1 MRRRIGKIVW
11 GGNAQWNHRFEYAVL
26 SVILVSMVTM
36 SVATIP
42 GISDNALYYLRF
54 LEVVVVI
61 IFTIEYGIRI
71 WTAEKPLRYIFSFLG
86 LVDLIAIVPF
96 WLATGVDL
104 QGARAFRLM
113 QMIRMLKVLRYM
125 KALTR
130 LEHALKLVR
139 EELIIFGVLAVIM
152 IFVTAVGIYHFEHK
166 AQPEAFSS
174 IPQSIWFSVVSLTAV
189 GYGDV
194 TPVTLGGKIFT
205 SFILIIGLGIV
216 AVPTALIVSG
226 LTRVRMRNLPRDGG
240 GNPEDSGNASPTK
253 RI

>member
-1 MRRRIGKIVW
+1 MRKRIGKIVW
-11 GGNAQWNHRFEYAVL
+11 GGSARWSHHFEYAVL
-26 SVILVSMVTM
+26 GVILVSMVAM

-42 GISDNALYYLRF
+42 GISLNTLRVLQF
-54 LEVVVVI
+54 LEVIVVV

-86 LVDLIAIVPF
+86 IVDLIAIVPF
-96 WLATGVDL
+96 WLATGVNL
-104 QGARAFRLM
+104 QGARAFRFI

-125 KALTR
+125 KALNR
-130 LEHALKLVR
+130 LEHALRLVR
-139 EELIIFGVLAVIM
+139 EELIIFGVLAVIL
-152 IFVTAVGIYHFEHK
+152 IFITAVGIYHFENG
-166 AQPEAFSS
+166 AQPEAFPS
-174 IPQSIWFSVVSLTAV
+174 IPQSIWFSVVSLTGV

-226 LTRVRMRNLPRDGG
+226 LTRVRLLHTLSDNQENDADLQPPARR
-240 GNPEDSGNASPTK
+240 K
-253 RI
+253 